1 MEETI
6 MEMNEMIDETIA
18 TEEVKEKKYTFK
30 KIKSTDVFPMFKL
43 LNKIGVKEFK
53 NCFESDTVKNA
64 IKKSMEGGMEGDE
77 LAKSVGINVIMEIAA
92 VVFENV
98 PKCEDDIYT
107 MLSSVSNLSKKEI
120 KDLEM
125 SEFFEMIID
134 FIKLDDFKDF
144 IKVVSRLFK

>member
-6 MEMNEMIDETIA
+6 MEMNEMVDETIA

>member
-6 MEMNEMIDETIA
+6 MEMNEMVDEKIA

-30 KIKSTDVFPMFKL
+30 KLKSTDVFPMFKL

-92 VVFENV
+92 VIFENI
-98 PKCEDDIYT
+98 PKCENDIYT

-120 KDLEM
+120 KELEM

>member
-6 MEMNEMIDETIA
+6 MEMNEMVDETIA

-30 KIKSTDVFPMFKL
+30 KLKSTDVFPMFKL

-92 VVFENV
+92 VIFENI

-120 KDLEM
+120 KELEM

>member
-6 MEMNEMIDETIA
+6 MEMNEMVDETIA

-98 PKCEDDIYT
+98 PKCEDAIYT

>member
-6 MEMNEMIDETIA
+6 MEMNEMVDETIA

-30 KIKSTDVFPMFKL
+30 KIKSTAVFPMFKL